1 LALTADT
8 VVRLLIAERAKILA
22 YIGALVRDRAMAED
36 VFQEVSMLAVQ
47 RCGEIGDETHL
58 AGWLR
63 RTARF
68 KALRAEEQR
77 RRRAARLADDVM
89 DLLEPEWQAFDPL
102 PARDLVAAL
111 EGCLQRLTPNA
122 RALVELKY
130 VEGLEGARIAE
141 RLDQQ
146 LRSIYTALSRI
157 HRALGD
163 CIRRRFFAEAQT
175 GDA

>member
-1 LALTADT
+1 M
-8 VVRLLIAERAKILA
+8 E
-22 YIGALVRDRAMAED
+22 
-36 VFQEVSMLAVQ
+36 
-47 RCGEIGDETHL
+47 
-58 AGWLR
+58 
-63 RTARF
+63 
-68 KALRAEEQR
+68 
-77 RRRAARLADDVM
+77 
-89 DLLEPEWQAFDPL
+89 LLEPEWEAFDPL
-102 PARDLVAAL
+102 PARDLVSAL
-111 EGCLQRLTPNA
+111 EGCLQRQTPNP